1 MRGRAVRIIA
11 LLSLGTAALTW
22 TPARVGA
29 ADEDRTLRI
38 GTTQEFDSI
47 NPNLAFIGSS
57 AEATNLDY
65 DVLVGIGP
73 DLEYAPTGFAE
84 AWAQEGAT
92 WTFTIREGMRWSD
105 GRTADAS
112 DVAFTFEYLLASM
125 DPAYVGPWAPTGND
139 LPRQGATSGDGRADH
154 PLSLYGDVVVN
165 AAGLRS
171 VELIDART
179 VALTTAS
186 PTTLLLGALVPILP
200 EHIWTTIPFARAA
213 TDFQAAPPVV
223 GTGPFQV
230 VEWERGTSA
239 RFMRNPFYWGKRP
252 YVEEVEI
259 RFYADQDALASALRG
274 AEIDYARD
282 LDQVHFDAVDTDD
295 DIVGVNGVGSGYTHL
310 AFNTYAAEIDGGGA
324 STGAVRDPKF
334 RDALG
339 YALDREAIIEAA
351 VGGYGTP
358 GTTALP
364 PINVPFRSEP
374 ARPRAFDVDEA
385 RQRLTD
391 AGYRDIDADGIRED
405 LDGVPIDLRLFYPTS
420 DPKYAAAAQVV
431 TDGWERLGI
440 GVTAKGLAPDTLA
453 ELLYVPEA
461 GGTADYDVDLW
472 GWTGSPDPDF
482 LLSLLTT
489 SQIGVWS
496 DSNYSNPAYDELFD
510 SQRRAPTLEERQP
523 IIRAMLDLA
532 YDEAPYHIL
541 FYDDE
546 LHAHRTDKL
555 EGWTTQ
561 PRVGGVS
568 LFTYGVQGYLD
579 LLPAGS
585 TASSSPTV
593 ASAGPTVSPVSSP
606 SVGPLDAGP
615 LRYPPGAATP
625 MLVGILAVVAALNAA
640 LLAQRARGRSRS

>member
-1 MRGRAVRIIA
+1 MRGRAVRILA
-11 LLSLGTAALTW
+11 LLSLGALPLMW
-22 TPARVGA
+22 APAGVGA

-84 AWAQEGAT
+84 AWVQDGAT
-92 WTFTIREGMRWSD
+92 WNFTIRQGMRWSD
-105 GRTADAS
+105 GQVADAS
-112 DVAFTFEYLLASM
+112 DVAFTFQYLLASM
-125 DPAYVGPWAPTGND
+125 DPAYVGPWAPNGND
-139 LPRQGATSGDGRADH
+139 LPRQGATRGDGRPDN
-154 PLSLYGDVVVN
+154 PLSLYGDVLVN

-171 VELIDART
+171 VELVDPRT
-179 VALTTAS
+179 VAMTTAY
-186 PTTLLLGALVPILP
+186 PTTLIHGAFVPILP
-200 EHIWTTIPFARAA
+200 EHIWTTVPFARAA

-223 GTGPFQV
+223 GTGPFQI

-239 RFMRNPFYWGKRP
+239 RFVRNPYYWGKRP
-252 YVEEVEI
+252 YIDEVQI
-259 RFYADQDALASALRG
+259 RFYPDQDAMATALRG

-282 LDQVHFDAVDTDD
+282 IDPVHFDALDTND
-295 DIVGVNGVGSGYTHL
+295 DIVGVNGLGTGYTHL

-324 STGAVRDPKF
+324 STSALRDPKF

-351 VGGYGTP
+351 VGGHGTP
-358 GTTALP
+358 GTTAMP
-364 PINVPFRSEP
+364 PANAPFRSEP
-374 ARPRAFDVDEA
+374 ARPREFDLAEA
-385 RQRLTD
+385 RQRLSE
-391 AGYRDIDADGIRED
+391 AGYRDVDGDGIRED

-420 DPKYAAAAQVV
+420 DPKYAAAAQIV
-431 TDGWERLGI
+431 TDGWGRLGI

-461 GGTADYDVDLW
+461 GGTADYDVELW

-489 SQIGVWS
+489 SQIGVFS
-496 DSNYSNPAYDELFD
+496 DSNYSNPAYDTLFD
-510 SQRRAPTLEERQP
+510 AQRRAPTLEERQP
-523 IIRAMLDLA
+523 IIRELLDLA

-546 LHAHRTDKL
+546 LHAHRTDRF

-579 LLPAGS
+579 LLPADS
-585 TASSSPTV
+585 TATSSPHI
-593 ASAGPTVSPVSSP
+593 ASAEQSDLLVPSPSARP
-606 SVGPLDAGP
+606 LSVGPL
-615 LRYPPGAATP
+615 RYAPGQATP
-625 MLVGILAVVAALNAA
+625 VLAGILAVVAALNAA
-640 LLAQRARGRSRS
+640 LVAQRMRGRSRS